1 MVNYMAINVT
11 KLLISPLTVKITSLL
26 IKICVSHK
34 FSLSLSPYST
44 CSQSTLRAQSP
55 RVEVVIR

>member
-1 MVNYMAINVT
+1 MVNYMAINVP
-11 KLLISPLTVKITSLL
+11 KSINSLL

-44 CSQSTLRAQSP
+44 CTQSTLRGQTP